1 MYICA
6 YVNMYMHIFLHVSN
20 KQVEFIHMN
29 TYACMYTYTYVCIYI
44 HMYVYVY
51 ASMYVC
57 MYIHMQA
64 YNYRIYMWYLFTYIY
79 ICIRVFIHICTCI
92 QVALLGINSA
102 LGREQW
108 EEDEGGRE
116 KERLGAIGAAAMKTA
131 HELAHDAEQVHI
143 GNVFICVTQTHSVT
157 KLHELARRGLLIYTC
172 ATNSIRRLD
181 ITNSHTTRSR
191 YTTYSHVSHEL
202 NAFLDYTN

>member
-1 MYICA
+1 MYI
-6 YVNMYMHIFLHVSN
+6 Y
-20 KQVEFIHMN
+20 
-29 TYACMYTYTYVCIYI
+29 TYTCMYTCIEYTCGIYSHIYIYTY
-44 HMYVYVY
+44 MYSY
-51 ASMYVC
+51 
-57 MYIHMQA
+57 
-64 YNYRIYMWYLFTYIY
+64 TYIL
-79 ICIRVFIHICTCI
+79 VSNI

-102 LGREQW
+102 LGGEQW
-108 EEDEGGRE
+108 EEGEGGRE

-131 HELAHDAEQVHI
+131 HELTHDAEQVHI